1 MRKKIAE
8 RRRYPAAICANAN
21 ALKTTRS
28 TFADVSSARIVIEL
42 MDRNEA
48 EKKIVELREEIR
60 KHDRLYYQDAAPVIS
75 DREYD
80 RIYRELV
87 DLERQFPDLLTS
99 DSPTQRVGGKPLEA
113 FAQIQHRAP
122 MLSLDNTY
130 SEGEVANFYKRIT
143 RLLPDEKIPV
153 VIEPKIDGVA
163 VSVMYEKG
171 RMKYAATRGDG
182 FVGDDITQNVKTIRS
197 VPHQLRGDAP
207 DIFEVRGEAYL
218 DKVGF
223 DKLNQERGAAGLP
236 LFANPRNAAAGS
248 LKHLDPKMVAQ
259 RPLGIVFYG
268 TGAVE
273 GAHVDLHSKIF
284 PLFKKLDLPTHED
297 WWLADSIE
305 EILNAI
311 RKLDQIRRN
320 FAYQTD
326 GAVIKVDQLAQRE
339 RLGFTAKSPRW
350 AIAYKYAAERVE
362 TRLQDIII
370 QVGRTGIL
378 TPVAVLEPVLVSGS
392 TVARATLHN
401 ADEIERKDIRI
412 GDTVVIEK
420 AGEVIPAV
428 VEVVK
433 SKRPR
438 DAKPFDFAN
447 HVHGKCPVCGSP
459 IRRDPEF
466 VAWRC
471 ENLYC
476 SAQTTRRVEFFG
488 ARSALDIESIGGI
501 VADKLVERG
510 LVREPLDLFDL
521 KVEQLAKLNLGTEEA
536 PRVFGEKNATKAI
549 NAIERAR
556 RLPLSRW
563 LFALAIPD
571 VGKTTATQLAKF
583 HDEIDDV
590 ANSQLLRD
598 VVEYHEKEKNQRG
611 EIAERLIKSGF
622 GKPSKSKGAKY
633 GIVTEVGP
641 VVAQSV
647 LDFFASA
654 AGKRIL
660 RRMKEL
666 GIHPKSEKVSAKKT
680 AELPLAGKTFVLTGT
695 LPSMMREEA
704 TEKIET
710 LGGHV
715 TGSVSKKTD
724 YLLAG
729 AEPGSKLD
737 KAKELGTKII
747 DEAEFRKMT

>member
-1 MRKKIAE
+1 MNRTEADKNIAQ
-8 RRRYPAAICANAN
+8 
-21 ALKTTRS
+21 
-28 TFADVSSARIVIEL
+28 
-42 MDRNEA
+42 
-48 EKKIVELREEIR
+48 LRDEIR
-60 KHDRLYYQDAAPVIS
+60 KHDRLYYEEATPIIS

-80 RIYRELV
+80 RLYKELV
-87 DLERQFPDLLTS
+87 DLETQFPDLLTA
-99 DSPTQRVGGKPLEA
+99 DSPTQHVGGKPLEA

-130 SEGEVANFYKRIT
+130 SEEEVTNFYKRVI

-153 VIEPKIDGVA
+153 VLEPKVDGVA

-171 RMKYAATRGDG
+171 RLKYAATRGDG
-182 FVGDDITQNVKTIRS
+182 VVGDDITRNVKTIRS
-197 VPHQLRGDAP
+197 VPHELRGNAP
-207 DIFEVRGEAYL
+207 EIFEVRGEAYL
-218 DKVGF
+218 DKAGF
-223 DKLNQERGAAGLP
+223 EKLNWERKVAGLP

-248 LKHLDPKMVAQ
+248 LKHLDPKAVAQ

-268 TGAVE
+268 TGVVE
-273 GAHVDLHSKIF
+273 GAKLDRHSKIF
-284 PLFKKLDLPTHED
+284 SLFDKLGLPTHEK
-297 WWLADSIE
+297 WWLAESVD
-305 EILNAI
+305 EILGAI
-311 RKLDQIRRN
+311 CKLDEIRRN
-320 FAYQTD
+320 FPYQTD
-326 GAVIKVDQLAQRE
+326 GAVIKVDELAQRE

-362 TRLQDIII
+362 TRLNDIVI

-378 TPVAVLEPVLVSGS
+378 TPVATLEPVLVSGS

-401 ADEIERKDIRI
+401 EDEIKRKDIRI

-438 DAKPFDFAN
+438 DTKPFDFAK
-447 HVHGKCPVCGSP
+447 HIHGKCPVCGGP

-471 ENLYC
+471 ENLHC
-476 SAQTTRRVEFFG
+476 PAQTTRRVEFFA
-488 ARSALDIESIGGI
+488 ARGALDIEGIGGI

-556 RLPLSRW
+556 TLPVSRW

-571 VGKTTATQLAKF
+571 VGKTTANQLARF
-583 HDEIDDV
+583 HETIQEV
-590 ANSQLLRD
+590 AGSQLLRD
-598 VVEYHEKEKNQRG
+598 VVEYHEKRDDKNSAKA
-611 EIAERLIKSGF
+611 IVDRLIKSGF
-622 GKPSKSKGAKY
+622 GKPSKNKAAKD

-641 VVAQSV
+641 VVARSV
-647 LDFFASA
+647 LDFFVSPT
-654 AGKRIL
+654 GKRVL
-660 RRMKEL
+660 RRINKL
-666 GIHPKSEKVSAKKT
+666 GIQPKGQKVSTKKA
-680 AELPLAGKTFVLTGT
+680 AELALAGKTFVLTGT
-695 LPSMMREEA
+695 LPTMTREEA
-704 TEKIET
+704 TQKIET

-724 YLLAG
+724 YVLAG
-729 AEPGSKLD
+729 AEPGSKFD
-737 KAKELGTKII
+737 KAKALGVKII
-747 DEAEFRKMT
+747 EEADFRKMA

>member
-1 MRKKIAE
+1 M
-8 RRRYPAAICANAN
+8 N
-21 ALKTTRS
+21 
-28 TFADVSSARIVIEL
+28 RI
-42 MDRNEA
+42 EA
-48 EKKIVELREEIR
+48 EKKVAQLREEIR
-60 KHDRLYYQDAAPVIS
+60 KHDRLYYQDAAPLIS

-80 RIYRELV
+80 RLYKELV
-87 DLERQFPDLLTS
+87 DLETQFPDLITP

-130 SEGEVANFYKRIT
+130 SEEEVANFYKRIT
-143 RLLPDEKIPV
+143 RLLPDQKIPV
-153 VIEPKIDGVA
+153 VIEPKVDGVA
-163 VSVMYEKG
+163 VSVMYENG
-171 RMKYAATRGDG
+171 RLKYAATRGDG
-182 FVGDDITQNVKTIRS
+182 VIGDDITQNIKTIRS

-207 DIFEVRGEAYL
+207 DVFEVRGEAYL
-218 DKVGF
+218 DKTGF
-223 DKLNQERGAAGLP
+223 EKLNQERKAAGLP

-248 LKHLDPKMVAQ
+248 LKHLDPRAVAK
-259 RPLGIVFYG
+259 RPLGVVFYG

-273 GAHVDLHSKIF
+273 GQELDLHSKIF
-284 PLFKKLDLPTHED
+284 RLFKKLGLPTHQD
-297 WWLADSIE
+297 WWVAESVE
-305 EILNAI
+305 EILDAI
-311 RKLDQIRRN
+311 RKLDGIRRD
-320 FAYQTD
+320 FPYQTD
-326 GAVIKVDQLAQRE
+326 GAVIKVDELAQRE

-362 TRLQDIII
+362 TRLNDIII

-401 ADEIERKDIRI
+401 EDEIKRKDIRI

-433 SKRPR
+433 PKRPR
-438 DAKPFDFAN
+438 DAKPFDFAR
-447 HVHGKCPVCGSP
+447 HIRGKCPVCGGQV
-459 IRRDPEF
+459 RRDPDF

-476 SAQTTRRVEFFG
+476 PAQTTRRVEFFA
-488 ARSALDIESIGGI
+488 ARGALDIESIGGI

-510 LVREPLDLFDL
+510 LVREPLDLFEL
-521 KVEQLAKLNLGTEEA
+521 KPEQLAKLNLGTEEA

-549 NAIERAR
+549 NAIARAR
-556 RLPLSRW
+556 TSPLSRW

-571 VGKTTATQLAKF
+571 VGKTTAAQLARF
-583 HDEIDDV
+583 HDTIQDV
-590 ANSQLLRD
+590 SDSQLLRD
-598 VVEYHEKEKNQRG
+598 VVEYHEKRDDKKTAK
-611 EIAERLIKSGF
+611 EIAERLLKSGF
-622 GKPSKSKGAKY
+622 AKPSKSKVGKD

-647 LDFFASA
+647 LQFFASA
-654 AGKRIL
+654 AGKNIL

-666 GIHPKSEKVSAKKT
+666 GIQPKNEKVSAKKT

-695 LPSMMREEA
+695 LPSMTREEA
-704 TEKIET
+704 TEKIEA

-729 AEPGSKLD
+729 AEPGSKFD
-737 KAKELGTKII
+737 KAKELGVEII
-747 DEAEFRKMT
+747 DEAAFRKML